1 MLMQIPVANMGKR
14 LAGPSQE
21 PSSRPQKKAPDMASL
36 GSLESEAPME
46 TKEEEAQLEAAGQPP
61 NLESAWGQ
69 YKPGQGSSQAM
80 SSRLPGRSMM
90 TGQEEGSL
98 QNHML
103 TLLLQ
108 CSTRLRDLEAI
119 NFYTHVIPAS
129 STLYKELEKTY
140 QGYLYTASQ
149 TKQHGL
155 GPPMIHRGKT
165 LLDQVLLGQ
174 EALKEKEGL
183 KPLWP
188 IVLESRNIIIADDM
202 NVDEAANMIG
212 HCKMYV
218 MYDKSFFKLV
228 FVMPYIVT
236 VNGKCTTLGSVVS
249 RLLRS
254 MGFER
259 KTGVA
264 PPGYLERQ
272 IKAAIDARKQ
282 Y

>member
-21 PSSRPQKKAPDMASL
+21 PSSRPQKKAPDMASM
-36 GSLESEAPME
+36 GSLESEAGME
-46 TKEEEAQLEAAGQPP
+46 TKEEEAQLGAAGQPP

-129 STLYKELEKTY
+129 STLYKELEK
-140 QGYLYTASQ
+140 
-149 TKQHGL
+149 
-155 GPPMIHRGKT
+155 R
-165 LLDQVLLGQ
+165 
-174 EALKEKEGL
+174 
-183 KPLWP
+183 
-188 IVLESRNIIIADDM
+188 
-202 NVDEAANMIG
+202 
-212 HCKMYV
+212 
-218 MYDKSFFKLV
+218 
-228 FVMPYIVT
+228 
-236 VNGKCTTLGSVVS
+236 
-249 RLLRS
+249 
-254 MGFER
+254 
-259 KTGVA
+259 
-264 PPGYLERQ
+264 
-272 IKAAIDARKQ
+272 IKAISTQRPRPSNTAWGHRWFTGAKHSWTKCSWDKRP
-282 Y
+282 